1 MRFLPT
7 TEFTFEEH
15 LVISAAGTTLRA
27 TLQGRGVAPTLEV
40 RGEQSEDGK
49 TEKEVP
55 AIETLTPNPNLN
67 PHPNPSPNPN
77 PNPHPN
83 PNPDPNP
90 YPNPN
95 PNPDQVPVVEIG
107 AAETTLLHLGDCL
120 VGDEARADLDLLNTS
135 QFPNPDPNPNRDPS
149 PSPNPSPN
157 PNPNPNQVR
166 DGYHALGRAG

>member
-15 LVISAAGTTLRA
+15 LVVSAAGTTLRA

-55 AIETLTPNPNLN
+55 VIETLTPNPNPN

-77 PNPHPN
+77 PTPTPN
-83 PNPDPNP
+83 PNP
-90 YPNPN
+90 
-95 PNPDQVPVVEIG
+95 
-107 AAETTLLHLGDCL
+107 
-120 VGDEARADLDLLNTS
+120 
-135 QFPNPDPNPNRDPS
+135 
-149 PSPNPSPN
+149 
-157 PNPNPNQVR
+157 
-166 DGYHALGRAG
+166 